1 MLMKALEII
10 REALKGTQFE
20 KRVYL
25 VGGIVRDR
33 LLAQSHLLDTL
44 PQMLLPDSST
54 ESDDIDLVC
63 EGDYLALTDTLYL
76 KGICEH
82 FPVTYPRFRTSMVS
96 VAGCKIEIVG
106 ARKESYKPN
115 SRKPDAVPATLKD
128 DVYRRDFTINTL
140 LENLHTG
147 ELLDLTGKGLDDLK
161 AGIIRTPLDPV
172 ATFDDDPLRMMRA
185 VRFASRF
192 GFSISDETLQ
202 GIRSRVN
209 RLNIISYERIRDEF
223 VKVIMSPCL
232 EIASPTAQ
240 LASGS
245 AAGLELLRSTGLLE
259 IFLPELNKLWGFAN
273 NCASDHD
280 LWSHS
285 VLTMEYIPLEA
296 GLSVRLAG
304 LLHDIDRTVESSKDV
319 DPVLHPEQDLLRKIL
334 HRMKFSN
341 TETEGII
348 WLVGKLAYLN
358 LHTCL
363 LDDPAIRRLLKNAGT
378 RFTDLLILARA
389 HVTATADCTMATNL
403 DLFERKAVTISQS
416 EGSHYDSPL
425 DGREI
430 MGLTGCNEGVV
441 IGKLKQFLL
450 SQVLDGAVRPGDK
463 DSARTI
469 LLDYWHSCKDES
481 SLKKCV
487 CLADNTSN
495 S

>member
-1 MLMKALEII
+1 
-10 REALKGTQFE
+10 
-20 KRVYL
+20 
-25 VGGIVRDR
+25 
-33 LLAQSHLLDTL
+33 
-44 PQMLLPDSST
+44 
-54 ESDDIDLVC
+54 
-63 EGDYLALTDTLYL
+63 
-76 KGICEH
+76 
-82 FPVTYPRFRTSMVS
+82 MVS

-115 SRKPDAVPATLKD
+115 SRKPDAIPATLKD

-161 AGIIRTPLDPV
+161 TGIIRTPLDPI

-202 GIRSRVN
+202 GIKSRVN

-223 VKVIMSPCL
+223 VKVIMCPC
-232 EIASPTAQ
+232 EKITSPTVH
-240 LASGS
+240 LDSG
-245 AAGLELLRSTGLLE
+245 AVAGLELLRSTGLLE

-273 NCASDHD
+273 NCSSDHD

-304 LLHDIDRTVESSKDV
+304 LLHDIDRTVESSKTV
-319 DPVLHPEQDLLRKIL
+319 DPALDPEQDILRKIL

-348 WLVGKLAYLN
+348 WLVGKLAYLEI
-358 LHTCL
+358 HSCL
-363 LDDPAIRRLLKNAGT
+363 LDDRAIRRLLRKAGT
-378 RFTDLLILARA
+378 RFTDIFILARA
-389 HVTATADCTMATNL
+389 HVAATGDFTMAANL
-403 DLFERKAVTISQS
+403 DLLERKAITISQS
-416 EGSHYDSPL
+416 EGSHYESPL

-430 MGLTGCNEGVV
+430 MGLTGCSEGVV

-450 SQVLDGAVRPGDK
+450 CQVLDGALRPGDK

-469 LLDYWHSCKDES
+469 LLDYWRSCKDDF

-487 CLADNTSN
+487 CVADNTPN